1 METPLTILYTYGL
14 RGDLDV
20 LPKLYSF
27 LRQLQAH
34 YREEVV
40 PVCSLDPAQAPGRV
54 LLLDLGD
61 SCAAEVW
68 HCEVTGGRSTLV
80 VLDGMGYDAARVDE
94 AAVKRA
100 KLGGGVR
107 IALVDG
113 ENPAEIEDVAITAEA
128 DQGDSATPPPRP
140 SVASPPRIQGGART
154 PIVAHAGRVKSGDGE
169 SVSNPGEVLAAQVL
183 TRPYGLQIVLRP
195 ADETRL
201 DGSVLRLAAISGG
214 QVGAA
219 QLTRLI
225 GRWSLTTHEI
235 HDLPRRVL
243 PDPTISA
250 SVEFVLSEAR
260 YAQQRKTNH
269 P

>member
-1 METPLTILYTYGL
+1 METPLTILYSYGL
-14 RGDLDV
+14 RGDLEV

-27 LRQLQAH
+27 LRQLEAH

-40 PVCSLDPAQAPGRV
+40 QVCSLDPAQAPDRM

-61 SCAAEVW
+61 SCAADVW

-80 VLDGMGYDAARVDE
+80 VLDGMGYDAARVE
-94 AAVKRA
+94 AAAVKRDRM
-100 KLGGGVR
+100 GGGVQ

-113 ENPAEIEDVAITAEA
+113 ENPCEIEDVAITAEA
-128 DQGDSATPPPRP
+128 DQG
-140 SVASPPRIQGGART
+140 
-154 PIVAHAGRVKSGDGE
+154 
-169 SVSNPGEVLAAQVL
+169 
-183 TRPYGLQIVLRP
+183 GLQIRPYSLEIVLAP

-201 DGSVLRLAAISGG
+201 DGSVLRLAAINGG

-219 QLTRLI
+219 RLRRI
-225 GRWSLTTHEI
+225 VGRWSLTSHEI

-250 SVEFVLSEAR
+250 SVEFVISEAR
-260 YAQQRKTNH
+260 YAQQRNAR
-269 P
+269 